1 MVALRNL
8 QGPWVPDR
16 EARALRRW
24 LNRIGAAALVGLCGA
39 GLGLLLSEIL
49 GVRFP

>member
-1 MVALRNL
+1 M
-8 QGPWVPDR
+8 
-16 EARALRRW
+16 RRW
-24 LNRIGAAALVGLCGA
+24 LKRIGVAALVAACGA